1 MDCGDASRR
10 FQQRRRQSSPAAA
23 CAAAE
28 ESGGL
33 ATAVQNE
40 AGAMIVIKFGGTSV
54 GDADRVANA
63 IEIVAEQRQRRPI
76 VVVSALA
83 GVTNNLVDASEAAC
97 AQDSKRV
104 GEIIAAVRQRHEDV
118 ALRLVQQKSDFLESF
133 IKQLDKQIEEIDTI
147 LRGIALLGEIT
158 PRARDKVMS
167 IGEKLSSVLFAYTM
181 MMRALPG
188 EHVHSEEVVWTDE
201 RFGGATPRMDLT
213 RTAAQKVLLP
223 LLERNRIPVMGG
235 FIGRTEAGATTT
247 LGRNGSDYSAAIV
260 GAALGADEVQ
270 IWTDVDGLLTCDPR
284 LVPGARVIDRLS
296 FDEAAELASFGAK
309 LHPRTLEPA
318 IAANVP
324 VRVLNT
330 HNPTSAGTLITR
342 DVDGARS
349 GPRSIARK
357 KGVSVVHMTSN
368 TMLGAHGFLARLF
381 AAFEQLAISVDLIT
395 TSEVSVSV
403 TVDEKHDLDKLE
415 QRLRD
420 FADVNVEDNQCIIA
434 IVGTNLLADSAVGA
448 RIFEALRGLR
458 VKMVSLGRSGLN
470 LSLVVDDSDA
480 DRAIESIH
488 HALFETPVAV

>member
-1 MDCGDASRR
+1 
-10 FQQRRRQSSPAAA
+10 
-23 CAAAE
+23 
-28 ESGGL
+28 
-33 ATAVQNE
+33 
-40 AGAMIVIKFGGTSV
+40 MIVIKFGGTSV

-63 IEIVAEQRQRRPI
+63 IEIVSERRHLDPI

-83 GVTNNLVDASEAAC
+83 GVTNDLVAASEAAC

-104 GEIIAAVRQRHEDV
+104 SEIIDAVRQRHEDV
-118 ALRLVQQKSDFLESF
+118 ALRLVQQKSDFLEAF
-133 IKQLDKQIEEIDTI
+133 IRQLDKQIEEIDTI

-158 PRARDKVMS
+158 MRARDKVMS

-188 EHVHSEEVVWTDE
+188 EHVHSEDVIRTNDH
-201 RFGGATPRMDLT
+201 FGGASPLMDAT
-213 RTAAQKVLLP
+213 REAAQRVLLP

-235 FIGRTEAGATTT
+235 FIGRTESGATTT

-296 FDEAAELASFGAK
+296 FDEAAELAWFGAK

-318 IAANVP
+318 VAANVP

-330 HNPTSAGTLITR
+330 HNPASQGTLITR
-342 DVDGARS
+342 AGGDRED

-357 KGVSVVHMTSN
+357 KGITLVNVSSN
-368 TMLGAHGFLARLF
+368 KMLGTHGFLSRLF
-381 AAFEQLAISVDLIT
+381 AVFEQLAISVDLIT

-403 TVDEKHDLDKLE
+403 TVDEKHDMDELE
-415 QRLRD
+415 RRLREMG
-420 FADVNVEDNQCIIA
+420 DVKMEDNQCIVA
-434 IVGTNLLADSAVGA
+434 VVGQNVMSDARVGA
-448 RIFEALRGLR
+448 RVLDALHGVS

-470 LSLVVDDSDA
+470 LSLVVDDANA
-480 DRAIESIH
+480 DRAVKAIH
-488 HALFETPVAV
+488 HALFEVGVEA

>member
-1 MDCGDASRR
+1 
-10 FQQRRRQSSPAAA
+10 
-23 CAAAE
+23 
-28 ESGGL
+28 
-33 ATAVQNE
+33 
-40 AGAMIVIKFGGTSV
+40 MIIIKFGGTSV

-63 IEIVAEQRQRRPI
+63 IEIVAERRARKPI
-76 VVVSALA
+76 VVVSALS
-83 GVTNNLVDASEAAC
+83 GVTNDLVAASEAARE
-97 AQDSKRV
+97 QDPKRV

-118 ALRLVQQKSDFLESF
+118 ALRLVQQKSDFFESF
-133 IKQLDKQIEEIDTI
+133 IKQLDKQIEEIDVI
-147 LRGIALLGEIT
+147 LRGIAYLGEIT

-188 EHVHSEEVVWTDE
+188 EHVHSEEVIWTDD
-201 RFGGATPRMDLT
+201 RFGGATPRMELT
-213 RTAAQKVLLP
+213 QEHARRVLMP

-330 HNPTSAGTLITR
+330 HNPASQGTLITR
-342 DVDGARS
+342 VVENAPS

-357 KGVSVVHMTSN
+357 KGIAVVHITSN
-368 TMLGAHGFLARLF
+368 KMLGAHGFLARLF
-381 AAFEQLAISVDLIT
+381 DEFERLAISVDLIT

-403 TVDEKHDLDKLE
+403 TVDDTHDLDKLE
-415 QRLRD
+415 KRLRE
-420 FADVNVEDNQCIIA
+420 FADVNIEDNQCIIA
-434 IVGTNLLADSAVGA
+434 VVGTNLLADTLVGA
-448 RIFEALRGLR
+448 RIFEALRNIK

-470 LSLVVDDSDA
+470 LSLVVDNADA
-480 DRAIESIH
+480 DRAVESMH
-488 HALFETPVAV
+488 HALFEAPVAV